1 MTTLEAYFRL
11 LSVLDTLEQMPN
23 IRFGSIVPEKPEAS
37 LQTMLEWI
45 KICETTHIACKPFK
59 EPQLPRRVIDV
70 QNWQNSLHPI
80 RLYEGQGEC
89 SRYVALSHR
98 WGSNQ
103 LLKTTTSS
111 LESRKKAISWIELS
125 QTFQDAIILTAKLG
139 VRYLWIDSLCI
150 IQDSKK
156 DWQQESSKMASIYE
170 NAFVTLA
177 ANRSEDD
184 SKGGLFAP
192 RVTNAATIQV
202 DFPGRPT
209 ISVLVREAL
218 KHDQFYE
225 GSENNERHGSYPLF
239 QRAWC
244 FQERIL
250 ATRILHFTKNE
261 VVFECKTGCKCE
273 CTSIGLRGDPFIK
286 AYYQELFAG
295 KYYVNSW
302 AGWRTVV
309 TDYSKNRLTDSRDVL
324 PALSGISSRLQCE
337 ELGHFYAGLW
347 EKELIYGLFWYTRVS
362 TAFSTPIYTG
372 PSFSWVS
379 LIGRADFKDLQ
390 WTDSYKGSSDTRVP
404 NVGLINV
411 TCWVNGSNPYGEVS
425 KGIVEL
431 RARCHDVILIQHPGK
446 RHPKM
451 QVIWKSDPTSP
462 FWDTD
467 DIRESRTSTDHVF
480 LDCGNISAETVGG
493 QQLTCIIGFW
503 KNYKGNFLIKT
514 GTGLVLEKLP
524 HDLLYRRVGYFEG
537 LPYPGGLLES
547 RYGSEKIIK
556 IS

>member
-1 MTTLEAYFRL
+1 
-11 LSVLDTLEQMPN
+11 
-23 IRFGSIVPEKPEAS
+23 
-37 LQTMLEWI
+37 
-45 KICETTHIACKPFK
+45 
-59 EPQLPRRVIDV
+59 
-70 QNWQNSLHPI
+70 
-80 RLYEGQGEC
+80 
-89 SRYVALSHR
+89 
-98 WGSNQ
+98 
-103 LLKTTTSS
+103 
-111 LESRKKAISWIELS
+111 
-125 QTFQDAIILTAKLG
+125 
-139 VRYLWIDSLCI
+139 
-150 IQDSKK
+150 
-156 DWQQESSKMASIYE
+156 MASIYE

-347 EKELIYGLFWYTRVS
+347 EKELIHGLFWYTRVS